1 MERKI
6 TIEEHTLYQ
15 EDYQIRMLKAS
26 SLDGIL
32 KVGARGMN
40 GSSYYDY
47 DVSGKVSMKAMYERS
62 KISGEDLKLFLTQF
76 KAVIKEVEA
85 YLPLYLAE
93 AGIYLL

>member
-76 KAVIKEVEA
+76 N
-85 YLPLYLAE
+85 
-93 AGIYLL
+93 

>member
-1 MERKI
+1 MGRC
-6 TIEEHTLYQ
+6 
-15 EDYQIRMLKAS
+15 
-26 SLDGIL
+26 
-32 KVGARGMN
+32 ARGMN

-85 YLPLYLAE
+85 Y
-93 AGIYLL
+93 

>member
-40 GSSYYDY
+40 GSSY
-47 DVSGKVSMKAMYERS
+47 
-62 KISGEDLKLFLTQF
+62 
-76 KAVIKEVEA
+76 
-85 YLPLYLAE
+85 
-93 AGIYLL
+93 